1 MKNNCLLKRILSLII
16 IVSICYLSVSII
28 IREKEYKTYNYNFNN
43 KIDMI
48 LGYVKSTY
56 PDIIDEELFKIIN
69 NENNTNL
76 KLENFGYDLNNDSVI
91 LKNKNSFKKYL
102 ILNTIFAVLTITI
115 LVVIIV
121 LYDKKNDKEL
131 DKIIKY
137 IEAINRKNYSIEID
151 EISEDKL
158 SILKNEIYK
167 TTVMLKENADN
178 SLKDKIELKKS
189 LEDISHQIKTP
200 LTSISVILD
209 NLIDD
214 PEMDDKIRQDFI
226 RDIKREVG
234 SIIFLVQSLLK
245 ISKFE
250 SNAISFIKSEYLLKD
265 IVKESIKNVSV
276 LCDIKNINLELNG
289 DENASINCDFMW
301 EIEAITNI
309 LKNCAEYSKEKSKII
324 INYNQNNVYSEI
336 SIQDF
341 AGGINKE
348 DLPHIFERFYKGQNS
363 SKDSVGI
370 GLALA
375 KTIVEKDNG
384 TIIVETSEIGSK
396 FIIKFLKLI

>member
-1 MKNNCLLKRILSLII
+1 MKNNCLLKKILSLII

-43 KIDMI
+43 KIEMI

-56 PDIIDEELFKIIN
+56 PDITDEEIFRIISNEDNTDFK
-69 NENNTNL
+69 L
-76 KLENFGYDLNNDSVI
+76 KNFGYDLNKDSVI

-102 ILNTIFAVLTITI
+102 ILNTIFLVLTITI
-115 LVVIIV
+115 LVVILV
-121 LYDKKNDKEL
+121 LYDKKNEKEL

-137 IEAINRKNYSIEID
+137 IEAINRKNYSLKID

-167 TTVMLKENADN
+167 TTVMLKENVDN

-200 LTSISVILD
+200 LTSIIVILD

-226 RDIKREVG
+226 RDIKREVS
-234 SIIFLVQSLLK
+234 SINFLVQSLLK

-301 EIEAITNI
+301 EIEAVTNI
-309 LKNCAEYSKEKSKII
+309 LKNCVEYSKEKSKII

-384 TIIVETSEIGSK
+384 TITVETDKIGSK
-396 FIIKFLKLI
+396 FIIKFFKLI